1 MRPECID
8 SLIICNR
15 DIEFA
20 YNGKMYS
27 ITKFTDGRPDYIS
40 FCEFF
45 KEPVNVCDSDSLMS
59 ITVEGKTLKEI
70 LSKLPDDAFMI
81 N

>member
-15 DIEFA
+15 EIEFA
-20 YNGKMYS
+20 YKDKMYS
-27 ITKFTDGRPDYIS
+27 ITYWNDKRKDYIS

-45 KEPVNVCDSDSLMS
+45 KEPTDVCDANQLLKIKID
-59 ITVEGKTLKEI
+59 GKTLEEI
-70 LSKLPDDAFMI
+70 FSMLPDSAFI
-81 N
+81 IY